1 MRAGA
6 RATVESKRGGVAP
19 RIERSS
25 GNVFEDLG
33 LPDAAALLAK
43 SELVSRICDIIVK
56 RGLTQAQAAEILG
69 VNQPKVSAL
78 MRGNLDGF
86 SSDRLFRFLNAL
98 GSDIEIAVKPR
109 ARSSRR
115 PSIRVVKHRL
125 AG

>member
-6 RATVESKRGGVAP
+6 RPTDESRRGGAAP

-25 GNVFEDLG
+25 GNVFADLG

-43 SELVSRICDIIVK
+43 SELVSRICDIIAK
-56 RGLTQAQAAEILG
+56 RGLTQAQAAKILRI
-69 VNQPKVSAL
+69 NQPKVSAL
-78 MRGNLDGF
+78 MRGHLDGF

-98 GSDIEIAVKPR
+98 GNDIEIAVKPR
-109 ARSSRR
+109 IRSSRR
-115 PSIRVVKHRL
+115 PSIRVVKGRL

>member
-6 RATVESKRGGVAP
+6 RATAESKRRGVAP
-19 RIERSS
+19 RIERGS

-33 LPDAAALLAK
+33 LPDADALLAK

-56 RGLTQAQAAEILG
+56 RGLTQAQAAELLG

-78 MRGNLDGF
+78 MGGNLDGF
-86 SSDRLFRFLNAL
+86 SSDRLFRFLNSL
-98 GSDIEIAVKPR
+98 GSDIEIAIKPR
-109 ARSSRR
+109 ARSSKR
-115 PSIRVVKHRL
+115 PSIRVVKQRL

>member
-1 MRAGA
+1 M
-6 RATVESKRGGVAP
+6 
-19 RIERSS
+19 
-25 GNVFEDLG
+25 FEDLG
-33 LPDAAALLAK
+33 LLDSAALMAK
-43 SELVSRICDIIVK
+43 AELVSHISDIIAR

-86 SSDRLFRFLNAL
+86 STDRLFRFLNAL

-109 ARSSRR
+109 RRASSR
-115 PSIRVVKHRL
+115 PSIRVVKERL

>member
-6 RATVESKRGGVAP
+6 KTTDEGKRGTAAP

-43 SELVSRICDIIVK
+43 SELVSRICDIIAK
-56 RGLTQAQAAEILG
+56 RGLTQAQAARILG
-69 VNQPKVSAL
+69 VSQTKVSAL

-86 SSDRLFRFLNAL
+86 STDRLFRFLNAL

-109 ARSSRR
+109 LRSSRR
-115 PSIRVVKHRL
+115 ASIRVVKERL

>member
-1 MRAGA
+1 MTAGA
-6 RATVESKRGGVAP
+6 RAKSERKGRGAP

-43 SELVSRICDIIVK
+43 SDLVFRICDIISK
-56 RGLTQAQAAEILG
+56 RGLTQAQAAKILG
-69 VNQPKVSAL
+69 VSQPKVSAL

-115 PSIRVVKHRL
+115 PSIRVVKERL

>member
-1 MRAGA
+1 MKAGGKA
-6 RATVESKRGGVAP
+6 AVESRRGAAAT
-19 RIERSS
+19 RIQRGS

-33 LPDAAALLAK
+33 LLDSAALLAK
-43 SELVSRICDIIVK
+43 AELVSRICDIIVR
-56 RGLTQAQAAEILG
+56 RGLTQAQAARMLG
-69 VNQPKVSAL
+69 VSQPKVSAL

-115 PSIRVVKHRL
+115 PSIRVVRERL